1 MIKTLD
7 HIIIAVSN
15 LDKAEESYTKIFGS
29 PSVWKGE
36 HKEYGTINCL
46 FNFQNTY
53 FELLAAKGEGL
64 GAYECTFYQRLGTG
78 LAVLFQQRALE
89 RTAIDPDAD

>member
-36 HKEYGTINCL
+36 HKEYWTIN
-46 FNFQNTY
+46 
-53 FELLAAKGEGL
+53 
-64 GAYECTFYQRLGTG
+64 
-78 LAVLFQQRALE
+78 
-89 RTAIDPDAD
+89 